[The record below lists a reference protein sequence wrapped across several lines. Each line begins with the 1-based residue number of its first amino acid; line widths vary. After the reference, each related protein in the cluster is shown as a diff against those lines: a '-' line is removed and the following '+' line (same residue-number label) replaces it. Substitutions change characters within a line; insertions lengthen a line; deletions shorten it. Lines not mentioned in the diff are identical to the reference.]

1 MWRKPIATESESKLH
16 EKCANVQT
24 YHLIWK
30 MRSWIIAWSK
40 FDNHF
45 IKQSHIK
52 FQPTNLIPRENH
64 SQGVDANPNFVLR
77 MRYFCLFHFLR
88 VKYRWNPMYK
98 KFELFTMSNRNLSS
112 LLWYARSKH
121 QEMLVVMCWR
131 STSEWLNEIVLK
143 HYFRHVWMAK
153 IGLTRNA

>member
-77 MRYFCLFHFLR
+77 MRYFFCFIFCVLNTGEIPCT
-88 VKYRWNPMYK
+88 KN
-98 KFELFTMSNRNLSS
+98 SNYSLCQIGIWALYSDMRAPNIRKC
-112 LLWYARSKH
+112 LLWCVEDQH
-121 QEMLVVMCWR
+121 
-131 STSEWLNEIVLK
+131 LND
-143 HYFRHVWMAK
+143 
-153 IGLTRNA
+153 